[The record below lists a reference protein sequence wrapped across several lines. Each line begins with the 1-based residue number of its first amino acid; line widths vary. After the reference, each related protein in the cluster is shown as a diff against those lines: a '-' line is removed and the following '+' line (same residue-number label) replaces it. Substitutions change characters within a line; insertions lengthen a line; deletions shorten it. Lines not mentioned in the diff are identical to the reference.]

1 MLIQLDSTQS
11 NNNYKFISTYFAILF
26 YIPTAPAAP
35 PSTTIE
41 SRYDWYILKIRLLC
55 IYSDNIAS
63 RIGCNCT
70 IFEPHKNE
78 KRFFSDK
85 IKPTYL

>member
-1 MLIQLDSTQS
+1 MIIQLDSTQS

-41 SRYDWYILKIRLLC
+41 SRYDWYILKISLSC
-55 IYSDNIAS
+55 IYSDIIAS
-63 RIGCNCT
+63 RIGCTCT
-70 IFEPHKNE
+70 IFETT
-78 KRFFSDK
+78 K
-85 IKPTYL
+85 IKKDFSQIK